1 MVSIKL
7 GRTAKLDVIATN
19 LIGLAAT
26 TEHIA
31 LVDLPVSGDRSLR
44 HLEVCDRK
52 ISLTA
57 TLKTACE
64 IAQRLVDEY
73 GQRSLQAER
82 NDGVDWKALSH
93 AVRVG
98 REAVELFR
106 TGVLHCLFHM
116 PVIFRR
122 LSAVIPY
129 MIVGS
134 EIEQLLEDVE
144 AAASASNLPEMPDL
158 TVVENLVTS
167 RICAKSQ
174 RELLNGHNHISC
186 PRL

>member
-64 IAQRLVDEY
+64 IAQRLVNEY

-106 TGVLHCLFHM
+106 TGRITLPLPYASH
-116 PVIFRR
+116 IQAIKRD
-122 LSAVIPY
+122 AIPY

-144 AAASASNLPEMPDL
+144 AAASASSLPEMPDL
-158 TVVENLVTS
+158 TVVENLVTRAYARKVS
-167 RICAKSQ
+167 ESF
-174 RELLNGHNHISC
+174 
-186 PRL
+186 